1 MENVQQSSSDRSKV
15 KSNSW
20 GEEEE
25 EEKERGLAEWI
36 AALEKL
42 RARLISAI
50 YRLAV

>member
-1 MENVQQSSSDRSKV
+1 MGGGGGR
-15 KSNSW
+15 
-20 GEEEE
+20 GEGE
-25 EEKERGLAEWI
+25 GLAEWI

>member
-25 EEKERGLAEWI
+25 EGRRGGWQSGSQL
-36 AALEKL
+36 
-42 RARLISAI
+42 
-50 YRLAV
+50 

>member
-1 MENVQQSSSDRSKV
+1 MGGGGR
-15 KSNSW
+15 
-20 GEEEE
+20 
-25 EEKERGLAEWI
+25 KERRLAEWI